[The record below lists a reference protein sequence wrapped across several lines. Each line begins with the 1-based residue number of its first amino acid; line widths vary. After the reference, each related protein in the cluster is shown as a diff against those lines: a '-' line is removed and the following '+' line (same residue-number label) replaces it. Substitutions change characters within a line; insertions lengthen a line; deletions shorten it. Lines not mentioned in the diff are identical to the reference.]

1 VCNRRSPDQVTV
13 GQTCQ
18 DFLDQLNQEGQGEIV
33 KSVYANCL
41 SFYDIAAKEIRQR
54 LFVKEEFLSK
64 LRIFEPKFVLQ
75 QRDEENES
83 IIEDVLFIA
92 KRFGGFDEE
101 MLRKEW
107 QFLNLDFALKQ
118 KAKIIN
124 LDFDDAWKT
133 IMATKD
139 TNGQFKYPTISKL
152 VNAVRSFPNSNA
164 DAERV
169 FSMLTDVKTK
179 KRNKLNP
186 NHVQA
191 LCVFKSNLRAR
202 GQMAQTM
209 KVDDRHLALMSTN
222 LHETNATN
230 SECFL
235 CLFAADECPSTSS
248 DLCN

>member
-1 VCNRRSPDQVTV
+1 
-13 GQTCQ
+13 
-18 DFLDQLNQEGQGEIV
+18 
-33 KSVYANCL
+33 L

-64 LRIFEPKFVLQ
+64 LRIFEPKFALQ
-75 QRDEENES
+75 QKDEENES
-83 IIEDVLFIA
+83 IIEDVLLVA

-107 QFLNLDFALKQ
+107 QFLNLDFALEQ
-118 KAKIIN
+118 KTKIIN
-124 LDFDDAWKT
+124 LHFDDAWKT

-139 TNGQFKYPTISKL
+139 TDGKFKYPMISKL
-152 VNAVRSFPNSNA
+152 VNAIRSLPNSNA
-164 DAERV
+164 DTERV

-191 LCVFKSNLRAR
+191 LYVFKSNLRAK
-202 GQMAQTM
+202 GQTAQIM
-209 KVDDRHLALMSTN
+209 KVDARHLALMSDN

-230 SECFL
+230 GACFFTFV
-235 CLFAADECPSTSS
+235 CCR
-248 DLCN
+248 